1 MKMNENPDYPQI
13 IEVLEEVP
21 LPKKGRTAKRGE
33 NIVAKKHFSDL
44 TSCDINGETVR
55 YCPELAF
62 PCRCGSFPPSKQP

>member
-1 MKMNENPDYPQI
+1 MNENPDYPQI

-44 TSCDINGETVR
+44 TSV
-55 YCPELAF
+55 
-62 PCRCGSFPPSKQP
+62 